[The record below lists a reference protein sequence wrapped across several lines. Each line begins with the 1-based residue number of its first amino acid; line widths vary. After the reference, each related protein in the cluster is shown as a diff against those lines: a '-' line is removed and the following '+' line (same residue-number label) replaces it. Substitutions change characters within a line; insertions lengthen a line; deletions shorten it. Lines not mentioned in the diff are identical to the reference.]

1 MKVRNYPSS
10 KITPI
15 YHIQHLIDFCYKLQ
29 LFSCSTAFSDNKDTE
44 ASQVMLVL
52 NNTDTTVVLLT
63 TNQLMCHFFYLQ
75 QIHGNQK
82 KVCND
87 YVIRAKYSASS
98 LEALYLRTVFQ
109 LIGF

>member
-1 MKVRNYPSS
+1 MKLLPALFLNESTQAL
-10 KITPI
+10 KL
-15 YHIQHLIDFCYKLQ
+15 HLPYTTSDWFLLQ
-29 LFSCSTAFSDNKDTE
+29 IAIFPG
-44 ASQVMLVL
+44 L

-87 YVIRAKYSASS
+87 CY
-98 LEALYLRTVFQ
+98 
-109 LIGF
+109 